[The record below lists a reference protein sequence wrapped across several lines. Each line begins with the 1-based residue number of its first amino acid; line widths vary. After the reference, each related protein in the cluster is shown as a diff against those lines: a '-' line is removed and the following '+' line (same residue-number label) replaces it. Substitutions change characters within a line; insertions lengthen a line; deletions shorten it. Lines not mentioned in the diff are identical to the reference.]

1 MIKIVSTKGNAIMF
15 RQLRRTTAVT
25 CLCSLVAVL
34 AWSAT
39 APAATIIGNP
49 VLLSTLTVPN
59 GTIVV
64 GDKTFTNFTY
74 NFTGDMPPSTVVN
87 VIPITDDSG
96 NFGIRFQ
103 GAFIDTTGVAG
114 GSDALITYTVTAGA
128 GRLISDAHLQGNP
141 SLLGT
146 QGSISVTETFLP
158 LNQVP
163 PYQMTIYADQN
174 LGTKMVDQTAFTP
187 IKSLNVQKDILAL
200 AKLPSGTG
208 PPQTVT
214 MSFVDQTFS
223 QVPEASTLM
232 LSLIGCVG
240 LGLKRRR
247 QAASFGSAA

>member
-1 MIKIVSTKGNAIMF
+1 M
-15 RQLRRTTAVT
+15 
-25 CLCSLVAVL
+25 L

-49 VLLSTLTVPN
+49 VALSTLTVPN

-74 NFTGDMPPSTVVN
+74 NFTGDMPIAANVN
-87 VIPITDDSG
+87 VIPITDDDG

-103 GAFIDTTGVAG
+103 GAFIDTTGDAG
-114 GSDALITYTVTAGA
+114 GSDALITYKVTAGA
-128 GRLISDAHLQGNP
+128 GFLISDAHLQGNP

-158 LNQVP
+158 LSQVP
-163 PYQMTIYADQN
+163 PYQMKIYADQN
-174 LGTKMVDQTAFTP
+174 LGTKMTDQTAFTP
-187 IKSLNVQKDILAL
+187 IQSLNVQKDILAL
-200 AKLPSGTG
+200 AKLPGTSGT
-208 PPQTVT
+208 PQTVT

-223 QVPEASTLM
+223 QVPEASAVM
-232 LSLIGCVG
+232 LSLIGCAS

-247 QAASFGSAA
+247 QVGSFGSAA

>member
-1 MIKIVSTKGNAIMF
+1 MIKILSTEGNAIMF
-15 RQLRRTTAVT
+15 RQLRRTTVVA
-25 CLCSLVAVL
+25 CLCSLAMV

-39 APAATIIGNP
+39 APAATIIGTP
-49 VLLSTLTVPN
+49 VLLSTLTVPG

-74 NFTGDMPPSTVVN
+74 NFTGDMPPATLVN
-87 VIPITDDSG
+87 VIPITDDFG

-114 GSDALITYTVTAGA
+114 GSDALIEYRVTAAPGF
-128 GRLISDAHLQGNP
+128 LISDAHLQGNP
-141 SLLGT
+141 ALLGT
-146 QGSISVTETFLP
+146 LGSISVTETFLP

-174 LGTKMVDQTAFTP
+174 LGTKMVDQTVFTP
-187 IKSLNVQKDILAL
+187 IQSLNVQKDILGL
-200 AKLPSGTG
+200 AKLAGSTG

-223 QVPEASTLM
+223 QVPEASAVM
-232 LSLIGCVG
+232 LSLIGCIG

-247 QAASFGSAA
+247 QERSFASAA

>member
-1 MIKIVSTKGNAIMF
+1 MIKIISTEGIAIMF
-15 RQLRRTTAVT
+15 RQLRRTTVVA
-25 CLCSLVAVL
+25 CLCSLGML

-59 GTIVV
+59 GNIVV

-74 NFTGDMPPSTVVN
+74 NFTGDMPPASVVN
-87 VIPITDDSG
+87 VIPITDDFG

-103 GAFIDTTGVAG
+103 GAFIDTTGIAG
-114 GSDALITYTVTAGA
+114 GSDALITYRVTAAQGF
-128 GRLISDAHLQGNP
+128 LISDAHLQGNP
-141 SLLGT
+141 ALLGT

-158 LNQVP
+158 LSQVP

-174 LGTKMVDQTAFTP
+174 LGTKMTDETAFTP
-187 IKSLNVQKDILAL
+187 IQSLNVQKDILAL
-200 AKLPSGTG
+200 AKLPNSSGT
-208 PPQTVT
+208 PQTVT

-223 QVPEASTLM
+223 QVPEASAVL

-240 LGLKRRR
+240 FGLKRQRHESSF
-247 QAASFGSAA
+247 ASAV